1 MVKNLVQQALKGCD
15 AMKTVDRE
23 GTGGFTLIELLV
35 VLAIISTLL
44 TLAVPRYFSSVQRSK
59 EVVMKENLWIMRDAL
74 DKYFSDVGRYPDQLQ
89 DLATKKYL
97 RAIPI
102 DPLTETSTTWRVIP
116 PDDPEKGGVYDV
128 KSGAEG
134 TATGGSSYSEW

>member
-1 MVKNLVQQALKGCD
+1 
-15 AMKTVDRE
+15 MKPGDRQGE
-23 GTGGFTLIELLV
+23 QGFTLIELLV

-74 DKYFSDVGRYPDQLQ
+74 DKYFSDVGRYPDQLE

-102 DPLTETSTTWRVIP
+102 DPLTDTSTTWRVIP

-134 TATGGSSYSEW
+134 TATGGSPYSDW

>member
-1 MVKNLVQQALKGCD
+1 MGRD
-15 AMKTVDRE
+15 AMKLFDRE
-23 GTGGFTLIELLV
+23 GAQGFTLIELLV

-74 DKYFSDVGRYPDQLQ
+74 DKYFGDVGRYPDQLQ

-97 RAIPI
+97 RAVPI
-102 DPLTETSTTWRVIP
+102 DPITETSTTWRVIP

-134 TATGGSSYSEW
+134 TATGGMAYSEW

>member
-1 MVKNLVQQALKGCD
+1 MRPF
-15 AMKTVDRE
+15 DRQGE
-23 GTGGFTLIELLV
+23 QGFTLIELLV

-44 TLAVPRYFSSVQRSK
+44 TLAVPRYFSSLQKSK

-74 DKYFSDVGRYPDQLQ
+74 DKYYGDVGKYPDQLE

-102 DPLTETSTTWRVIP
+102 DPITDTSTTWRVIP

-134 TATGGSSYSEW
+134 TATGGSPYSEW

>member
-1 MVKNLVQQALKGCD
+1 MRPF
-15 AMKTVDRE
+15 DRE
-23 GTGGFTLIELLV
+23 GAHGFTLIELLV

-44 TLAVPRYFSSVQRSK
+44 TLAVPRYFSSLQKSK

-74 DKYFSDVGRYPDQLQ
+74 DKYYGDVGKYPDQLE

-97 RAIPI
+97 RTIPI
-102 DPLTETSTTWRVIP
+102 DPITDTSTTWLVIP

-134 TATGGSSYSEW
+134 TATGGSPYSDW

>member
-1 MVKNLVQQALKGCD
+1 MRLCNRQD
-15 AMKTVDRE
+15 AR
-23 GTGGFTLIELLV
+23 GFTLIELLV
-35 VLAIISTLL
+35 VLAIVSTLL
-44 TLAVPRYFSSVQRSK
+44 TLAVPRYFSSLQKSK
-59 EVVMKENLWIMRDAL
+59 EVVMRENLWIMRDAL
-74 DKYFSDVGRYPDQLQ
+74 DKYFGDVGRYPDQLQ

-102 DPLTETSTTWRVIP
+102 DPLTETTTTWRVIP

-134 TATGGSSYSEW
+134 TATGGMAYSEW

>member
-1 MVKNLVQQALKGCD
+1 MVKDD
-15 AMKTVDRE
+15 AMRPVDRK
-23 GTGGFTLIELLV
+23 GIQGFTLIELLV

-89 DLATKKYL
+89 DLATRKYL

-102 DPLTETSTTWRVIP
+102 DPLTDTATTWRVIP

-134 TATGGSSYSEW
+134 TATGGGAYSEW

>member
-1 MVKNLVQQALKGCD
+1 MRPF
-15 AMKTVDRE
+15 DRQ
-23 GTGGFTLIELLV
+23 GAHGFTLIELLV

-44 TLAVPRYFSSVQRSK
+44 TLAVPRYFSSLQRSK
-59 EVVMKENLWIMRDAL
+59 EMVMKENLWIMRDAL
-74 DKYFSDVGRYPDQLQ
+74 DKYYGDVGKYPDQLE

-97 RAIPI
+97 RTIPI
-102 DPLTETSTTWRVIP
+102 DPITDTSTTWLVIP

-134 TATGGSSYSEW
+134 TATGGSPYSDW

>member
-1 MVKNLVQQALKGCD
+1 MRPF
-15 AMKTVDRE
+15 DRE
-23 GTGGFTLIELLV
+23 GAHGFTLIELLV

-44 TLAVPRYFSSVQRSK
+44 TLAVPRYFSSLQRSK
-59 EVVMKENLWIMRDAL
+59 EMVMKENLWIMRDAL
-74 DKYFSDVGRYPDQLQ
+74 DKYYGDVGKYPDQLE

-97 RAIPI
+97 RTIPI
-102 DPLTETSTTWRVIP
+102 DPITDTSTTWLVIP

-134 TATGGSSYSEW
+134 TATGGSPYSDW

>member
-1 MVKNLVQQALKGCD
+1 
-15 AMKTVDRE
+15 MKPVDRK
-23 GTGGFTLIELLV
+23 GTEGFTLIELLV
-35 VLAIISTLL
+35 VLAIVSTLL
-44 TLAVPRYFSSVQRSK
+44 TLAVPRYFSSLQKSK
-59 EVVMKENLWIMRDAL
+59 EVVMRENLWIMRDAL
-74 DKYFSDVGRYPDQLQ
+74 DKYFGDVGRYPDQLQ

-134 TATGGSSYSEW
+134 TTAGGGSYSEW

>member
-1 MVKNLVQQALKGCD
+1 VVEGGAMRLCNRQD
-15 AMKTVDRE
+15 AR
-23 GTGGFTLIELLV
+23 GFTLIELLV
-35 VLAIISTLL
+35 VLAIVSTLL
-44 TLAVPRYFSSVQRSK
+44 TLAVPRYFSSLQKSK
-59 EVVMKENLWIMRDAL
+59 EVVMRENLWIMRDAL
-74 DKYFSDVGRYPDQLQ
+74 DKYFGDVGRYPDQLQ

-102 DPLTETSTTWRVIP
+102 DPLTETTTTWRVIP

-134 TATGGSSYSEW
+134 TATGGMAYSEW

>member
-1 MVKNLVQQALKGCD
+1 MRLCNRQD
-15 AMKTVDRE
+15 AR
-23 GTGGFTLIELLV
+23 GFTLIELLV

-59 EVVMKENLWIMRDAL
+59 EVVMKENLWVMRDAL
-74 DKYFSDVGRYPDQLQ
+74 DKYFSDLGRYPDQLQ

-97 RAIPI
+97 RAVPI

-134 TATGGSSYSEW
+134 TATGGMAYSEW

>member
-1 MVKNLVQQALKGCD
+1 MRPF
-15 AMKTVDRE
+15 DRE
-23 GTGGFTLIELLV
+23 GTQGFTLIELLV

-44 TLAVPRYFSSVQRSK
+44 TLAVPRYFSSLQKSK

-74 DKYFSDVGRYPDQLQ
+74 DKYYGDVGKYPDQLE
-89 DLATKKYL
+89 DLAAKRYL

-102 DPLTETSTTWRVIP
+102 DPLTETSTTWLVIP

-134 TATGGSSYSEW
+134 TATGGSPYSDW

>member
-1 MVKNLVQQALKGCD
+1 MRLCNRQD
-15 AMKTVDRE
+15 AR
-23 GTGGFTLIELLV
+23 GFTLIELLV
-35 VLAIISTLL
+35 VLAIVSTLL
-44 TLAVPRYFSSVQRSK
+44 TLAVPRYFSSLQKSK
-59 EVVMKENLWIMRDAL
+59 EVVMRENLWIMRDAL

-102 DPLTETSTTWRVIP
+102 DPLTETTTTWRVIP

-134 TATGGSSYSEW
+134 TATGGMAYSEW

>member
-1 MVKNLVQQALKGCD
+1 MDRD
-15 AMKTVDRE
+15 AMKPVDRK
-23 GTGGFTLIELLV
+23 GTEGFTLIELLV

-59 EVVMKENLWIMRDAL
+59 EVVMKENLWIMRDAV

-102 DPLTETSTTWRVIP
+102 DPLTETTTTWRVIP

-134 TATGGSSYSEW
+134 TATGGGSYSEW

>member
-1 MVKNLVQQALKGCD
+1 MRLCNRQDVQ
-15 AMKTVDRE
+15 
-23 GTGGFTLIELLV
+23 GFTLIELLV
-35 VLAIISTLL
+35 VLAIVSTLL
-44 TLAVPRYFSSVQRSK
+44 TLAVPRYFSSLQKSK
-59 EVVMKENLWIMRDAL
+59 EVVMRENLWIMRDAL
-74 DKYFSDVGRYPDQLQ
+74 DKYFGDVGRYPDQLQ

-97 RAIPI
+97 RAVPI

-134 TATGGSSYSEW
+134 TATGGMAYSEW

>member
-1 MVKNLVQQALKGCD
+1 MRLCN
-15 AMKTVDRE
+15 RE
-23 GTGGFTLIELLV
+23 GAQGFTLIELLV

-74 DKYFSDVGRYPDQLQ
+74 DKYFGDVGRYPDQLQ

-102 DPLTETSTTWRVIP
+102 DPLTETTTTWRVIP

-134 TATGGSSYSEW
+134 TATGGEAYSDW

>member
-1 MVKNLVQQALKGCD
+1 
-15 AMKTVDRE
+15 MKPVDRE
-23 GTGGFTLIELLV
+23 GAEGFTLIELLV

-59 EVVMKENLWIMRDAL
+59 EVVMRENLWIMRDAL

-97 RAIPI
+97 RAVPI

-134 TATGGSSYSEW
+134 TATGGEAYSDW

>member
-1 MVKNLVQQALKGCD
+1 MRSYNRQD
-15 AMKTVDRE
+15 AR
-23 GTGGFTLIELLV
+23 GFTLIELLV
-35 VLAIISTLL
+35 VLAIVSTLL
-44 TLAVPRYFSSVQRSK
+44 TLAVPRYFSSLQKSK
-59 EVVMKENLWIMRDAL
+59 EVVMRENLWIMRDAL
-74 DKYFSDVGRYPDQLQ
+74 DKHFSDVGRYPDQLQ

-97 RAIPI
+97 RAVPI

-134 TATGGSSYSEW
+134 TATGGMAYSEW